1 MGKFIS
7 FFLIEALISEKY
19 TKSLFLALL
28 KDTYSIIK
36 STLLDKQPFHRLDG
50 NEYTTLRLLYV
61 WLGC

>member
-28 KDTYSIIK
+28 KDTYSII
-36 STLLDKQPFHRLDG
+36 
-50 NEYTTLRLLYV
+50 
-61 WLGC
+61 